1 MREKLVS
8 SAGGISAIGLFSP
21 TLLHQ
26 VCHTFKPDLVL
37 FQVLLLRCPV
47 RNSFNSPS
55 SRVLEGGSEILPK
68 SFSGGGA
75 GMGTV
80 SRAVLELDS
89 TSLKKLLSKSLLS
102 KSLKGS
108 TSSMA
113 IVRNVLNVA
122 R

>member
-1 MREKLVS
+1 M
-8 SAGGISAIGLFSP
+8 SAIGLVSSIM
-21 TLLHQ
+21 LLRQ
-26 VCHTFKPDLVL
+26 VCHTFKSDLVFL
-37 FQVLLLRCPV
+37 LVLLLRCPV

-55 SRVLEGGSEILPK
+55 SRALTLEWPALEGGNKILPK

-75 GMGTV
+75 GTGRV

-89 TSLKKLLSKSLLS
+89 TSLKKLRSLS

-108 TSSMA
+108 TSSTG
-113 IVRNVLNVA
+113 IVRNVLSVA